1 MGVTLRTRLYARTGR
16 TRRAAVLGAAIVFAG
31 GLATAATEAAGA
43 QPQPSIDQVRA
54 TINTLTGEFNKA
66 NQQYDQFE
74 EQLGAAGTQLK
85 QVNKQMARDQA
96 QYAAA
101 RKLVVQ
107 IADSTYEDSGS
118 TSLAGLL
125 TSDDPSQMLAE
136 ASIIMQITGN
146 RNLETE
152 AFFADATQLSSVQQE
167 QQRTEEGIKQLAD
180 QRESTKNHISALLS
194 KQNSILN
201 SLTGTELAAVQQGT
215 VNSGGGITNAVY
227 TGPTGLQADTA
238 VAFVFKQLGCPYSY
252 GSVGP
257 CSIGFDCS
265 GLMMQA
271 WAAAG
276 LTIPRDTYSQ
286 WAALPHIS
294 ESEIEPGDL
303 LYYNGIGHVA
313 MYVGGGMIIDAPS
326 AGQPVRELSM
336 NTAWYADSFDG
347 AARPLFP
354 PGG

>member
-1 MGVTLRTRLYARTGR
+1 MRVTLRTRLGACTGR
-16 TRRAAVLGAAIVFAG
+16 PRRAVALGAAVVTQG
-31 GLATAATEAAGA
+31 AGA

-54 TINTLTGEFNKA
+54 TINTLTGQFNKA
-66 NQQYDQFE
+66 NQQYDQVE
-74 EQLGAAGTQLK
+74 EQLGAADTRLK
-85 QVNKQMARDQA
+85 QLNKQLARDQA

-107 IADSTYEDSGS
+107 IADSTYMDSGS

-125 TSDDPSQMLAE
+125 TSDDPSQVLAE
-136 ASIIMQITGN
+136 ASIVLQITGN
-146 RNLETE
+146 RNLEAE
-152 AFFADATQLSSVQQE
+152 AFFADATQLVSVQQE
-167 QQRTEEGIKQLAD
+167 QQRTQQGIKQLAD
-180 QRESTKNHISALLS
+180 QREGTKNHISSLLS

-215 VNSGGGITNAVY
+215 VNSGGGTTHAVY
-227 TGPTGLQADTA
+227 AGPTGSQADTA

-252 GSVGP
+252 GSTGP
-257 CSIGFDCS
+257 CGAGFDCS
-265 GLMMQA
+265 GLVMSA

-294 ESEIEPGDL
+294 SSDLQPGDL

-336 NTAWYADSFDG
+336 STAWYAGSFDG
-347 AARPLFP
+347 AARP
-354 PGG
+354 

>member
-1 MGVTLRTRLYARTGR
+1 MRVTLRTRLDARTGR
-16 TRRAAVLGAAIVFAG
+16 TRRAVVLGAAVLLAG
-31 GLATAATEAAGA
+31 GLAAAVTQVAGA

-66 NQQYDQFE
+66 NQQYDQVE
-74 EQLGAAGTQLK
+74 EQLAAAGTRLEQL
-85 QVNKQMARDQA
+85 NKQLAGDQSR
-96 QYAAA
+96 YEAA

-125 TSDDPSQMLAE
+125 TSNDPSQVLSE
-136 ASIIMQITGN
+136 ASIVLQITGN

-152 AFFADATQLSSVQQE
+152 AFFADATQLASVQQE
-167 QQRTEEGIKQLAD
+167 QQRTQQGIKQLAD
-180 QRESTKNHISALLS
+180 QRKNTKNHISALLS

-227 TGPTGLQADTA
+227 AGPTGSQSDTA

-252 GSVGP
+252 GATGP
-257 CSIGFDCS
+257 CSVGFDCS
-265 GLMMQA
+265 GLVSKA

-276 LTIPRDTYSQ
+276 ITIPRDTYSQ
-286 WAALPHIS
+286 LAALPHIS
-294 ESEIEPGDL
+294 ESAIQPGDL
-303 LYYNGIGHVA
+303 LFYNGIGHVA

-336 NTAWYADSFDG
+336 NTDWYAGSFDG
-347 AARPLFP
+347 AARP
-354 PGG
+354 